1 VSAAIRPLPA
11 HPAPTADALG
21 CTAARLHASQDL
33 QAEGM
38 QIYRR
43 RSADRGMG
51 QVATAA
57 SGRGHLVG
65 ISLAAGHARRVLHG
79 RSGETHHFGSTSVY
93 VRSFGD
99 DYRADICSP
108 FDFVLLEL
116 PPTLFDRSSA
126 SHCGRRVAGLRT
138 STAVDDP
145 VLAALG
151 RALLPALARPQEAS
165 PLFLGQ
171 MATVIETHLIER
183 HGDGL
188 VDAPAPGGLAR
199 RQERLAKEMLAS
211 RLDGGLSMAE
221 IAAACGLSR
230 SHFARA
236 FRASTGQSPMQ
247 WLQAQ
252 RVDAACAL
260 MAQSGR
266 TLAEV
271 AAACGFADQSHFAR
285 VFRQV
290 KGMAPSRWR
299 QSR

>member
-1 VSAAIRPLPA
+1 MSADLPA
-11 HPAPTADALG
+11 LPAPTADTLG

-43 RSADRGMG
+43 RSADRQMG

-57 SGRGHLVG
+57 SGRGYLVG
-65 ISLAAGHARRVLHG
+65 ISLAAGHARRVLQRHG
-79 RSGETHHFGSTSVY
+79 GDTHHFGSSAVY
-93 VRSFGD
+93 VRSFAD
-99 DYRADICSP
+99 DYRADICTP

-116 PPTLFDRSSA
+116 PPTLFDRASS
-126 SHCGRRVAGLRT
+126 SHCGRRVAGLRA

-145 VLAALG
+145 VLAGLG

-188 VDAPAPGGLAR
+188 ADAPAIGGLAR
-199 RQERLAKEMLAS
+199 RHERLAKEMLAS
-211 RLDGGLSMAE
+211 RLDGKLSVAE

-236 FRASTGQSPMQ
+236 FRASTGQSPTQ
-247 WLQAQ
+247 WLQVQ

-260 MAQSGR
+260 MAQPGR

-271 AAACGFADQSHFAR
+271 AAASGFADQSHFAR
-285 VFRQV
+285 VFRQM
-290 KGMAPSRWR
+290 KGMAPNRWR
-299 QSR
+299 QLR